1 MQVDQ
6 LEAVL
11 VELHSYRET
20 ARVKGALVDPLG
32 PVDGPR
38 VGGLGGGGKMKDFD
52 EQDAREAE
60 EQLGHVLRERA
71 REAKAR
77 GSGGGTGIDYRTFDE
92 WKRKYEEQ
100 KEQNSGLNMLG

>member
-1 MQVDQ
+1 MAGGRTAERAEELQGVD
-6 LEAVL
+6 A
-11 VELHSYRET
+11 H
-20 ARVKGALVDPLG
+20 AR
-32 PVDGPR
+32 PR
-38 VGGLGGGGKMKDFD
+38 V
-52 EQDAREAE
+52 AREAE

-100 KEQNSGLNMLG
+100 KEQNSGLNVLG